1 MPATHSLS
9 QTRQLD
15 VTRRRLGRIGNI
27 ATQNTDTG
35 SASQTETDSGLI
47 AVAIKASFALLF
59 PSLRKIDIYEE
70 LTSTEPSSC
79 DLSQTGRVTTDEK
92 HISSSVPSAH
102 ST

>member
-1 MPATHSLS
+1 MADAPASGAGVRKGVGV
-9 QTRQLD
+9 QVPPRAQL
-15 VTRRRLGRIGNI
+15 
-27 ATQNTDTG
+27 
-35 SASQTETDSGLI
+35 SGLTT
-47 AVAIKASFALLF
+47 VAIAASFALIF

-102 ST
+102 RT